1 MQHAF
6 LITAYKDVPALER
19 MVGHLG
25 PHALVYI
32 HLDRRSRVPRAQVD
46 ALRALPTVRLL
57 SRRHR
62 VNWGSTAH
70 LRAIL
75 LLAQAA
81 VKDGQAEYLHL
92 ISGSDHP
99 LLHHARFD
107 VWMEAQRGNEF
118 LEHFPLPTTYW
129 REGGLDRLLRYHPLD
144 LIDIRKPRRK
154 ALIDLLM
161 RLQARLGISRS
172 LKGLPPLHG
181 GSTWWSMSRA
191 CVAHVLD
198 RLARQPQ
205 LMARFAHTRCGEEI
219 LFQTLVLDSPFAGRV
234 VNDNLRY
241 IDWHTRNGSTPA
253 VLDITDQER
262 LPTSGKLFARKLE
275 SPVSDELIAALQQDL
290 AAPER

>member
-1 MQHAF
+1 
-6 LITAYKDVPALER
+6 
-19 MVGHLG
+19 MVWHLG

-32 HLDRRSRVPRAQVD
+32 HLDRKSRVPRSQLD
-46 ALRALPTVRLL
+46 ALHDLPTVRLL
-57 SRRHR
+57 SRRYR

-75 LLAQAA
+75 LLADAA
-81 VKDGQAEYLHL
+81 VKDEAAEYLHL

-107 VWMEAQRGNEF
+107 AWLEEHPNSEF
-118 LEHFPLPTTYW
+118 LEHFPLPTPYW

-161 RLQARLGISRS
+161 RLQTRFGMIRS

-198 RLARQPQ
+198 RLAREPQ
-205 LMARFAHTRCGEEI
+205 LLARFDHTRCGEEI
-219 LFQTLVLDSPFAGRV
+219 LFQTLVLDSPFAARV
-234 VNDNLRY
+234 VNDNLRF
-241 IDWHTRNGSTPA
+241 IDWHTRNGSAPA
-253 VLDITDQER
+253 VLDITDRER
-262 LPTSGKLFARKLE
+262 LMASGKLFARKLE
-275 SPVSDELIAALQQDL
+275 SPVSNELIAALQEEL
-290 AAPER
+290 ATQEG